1 MASQVKV
8 GYTGRGIVSK
18 GITFVRGEFYVV
30 SEEVGKYLTSTF
42 PDDFNIIERIAE
54 KKPTKEPA
62 KKPTRRKA
70 KPKTSKEED
79 KEV

>member
-8 GYTGRGIVSK
+8 GYTGKGIVSK

-30 SEEVGKYLTSTF
+30 SEEVSKYLTSTF
-42 PDDFNIIERIAE
+42 PDDFNIIERVAE
-54 KKPTKEPA
+54 KKPTKATA
-62 KKPTRRKA
+62 KKPTSR
-70 KPKTSKEED
+70 KPKTAKVED